1 MQTADRVTAV
11 VTILIG
17 AAVLAGCASTK
28 VVGDWRDEVYTGRP
42 VRVLVMGVTRGRG
55 PRTLLEEEFLRQYK
69 DRRVDAVAGT
79 TVFPAEELPKKE
91 EVIAKAQELRVDAVL
106 VVRFMKKTEGETHTP
121 VRRYSVPTGFATSW
135 DEYVG
140 APYDMTT
147 VTEVGVR
154 DVSYDYSV
162 LIMETVLFDQAT
174 SKPVWSAMTNIKY
187 QDHPLK
193 KIKPFAETIMQ
204 ELDKARLLPKR

>member
-11 VTILIG
+11 VTILTG
-17 AAVLAGCASTK
+17 AALLAGCASTK

-42 VRVLVMGVTRGRG
+42 SRVLVMGVTQTRG
-55 PRTLLEEEFLRQYK
+55 PRTLLEEEFVRQFK
-69 DRRVDAVAGT
+69 DRRVEAVAGT
-79 TVFPAEELPKKE
+79 AVFPGEGLPKKE

-106 VVRFMKKTEGETHTP
+106 VARFLKKTEGETHAP
-121 VRRYSVPTGFATSW
+121 VRRYAVPTGFATSW

-162 LIMETVLFDQAT
+162 IVMETALFDRAT
-174 SKPVWSAMTNIKY
+174 SKPIWSAMTNTKY
-187 QDHPLK
+187 QDHPLR
-193 KIKPFAETIMQ
+193 KIKPFAEMIMQ
-204 ELDKARLLPKR
+204 ELDKAGLLPKR